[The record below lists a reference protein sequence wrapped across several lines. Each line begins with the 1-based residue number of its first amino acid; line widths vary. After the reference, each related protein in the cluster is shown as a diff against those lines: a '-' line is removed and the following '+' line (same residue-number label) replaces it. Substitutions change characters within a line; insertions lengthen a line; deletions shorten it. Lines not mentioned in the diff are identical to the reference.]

1 MPKMKTLGSAKK
13 RFKISS
19 SGTIKRGKAYHSH
32 ILTKKSAKRKRSLRQ
47 TTTVHEADMKHVK
60 RLLAL
65 A

>member
-1 MPKMKTLGSAKK
+1 MPKMKTNGSAKK
-13 RFKISS
+13 RFKVSP
-19 SGTIKRGKAYHSH
+19 SGTIKRKKAYHSH

-47 TTTVHEADMKHVK
+47 STVIAAVDVKRVK